1 MFYLVQPW
9 GRDRYR
15 QATVQSI
22 HDTVEDAY
30 ARLDAIAE
38 KLQRDG
44 APPDYLELYVVDEQR
59 QPVVWPG
66 VCSDP
71 NADRAPVTEPVRFS
85 PPRGTDLSTLSDVI
99 VSSLQPK
106 DAGRAHNAALSGVR
120 GRRSPAVPRTVV
132 RVATRMDRPSAAVA
146 MPQMHSP
153 LLGGP
158 GVRSGSARS

>member
-1 MFYLVQPW
+1 MTFYLVQPW

-59 QPVVWPG
+59 QPVV
-66 VCSDP
+66 CQ
-71 NADRAPVTEPVRFS
+71 ACAVTLTPIER
-85 PPRGTDLSTLSDVI
+85 RRQ
-99 VSSLQPK
+99 SLFAFRRH
-106 DAGRAHNAALSGVR
+106 AGR
-120 GRRSPAVPRTVV
+120 T
-132 RVATRMDRPSAAVA
+132 SAAYP
-146 MPQMHSP
+146 M
-153 LLGGP
+153 
-158 GVRSGSARS
+158 